1 MLKTRASG
9 WSRQARAGLIAAATG
24 GFLLFACQGP
34 DEYFRTGNIATGT
47 GGFASNTGGS
57 NASGG
62 STALAGTAGSAVVSG
77 TGGVAA
83 TGGVSGLAGGSSTGT
98 GGAAGRS
105 GGAGG
110 ATGGGGT
117 SSRGGIS
124 GTAGA
129 SGAAGGR
136 GAAGT
141 SGGGGAGGAGSCAN
155 CKLVIDAACQDGTN
169 PKQGKVVVDVVNNAS
184 TGLPLSQVTFR
195 YWFQLGETT
204 DPPLLTVDY
213 AMLASSTI
221 TSKFVAV
228 SPPRSGANEYFEVGF
243 TSKAPTL
250 ALFSDS
256 GQIQLRFNAMNF
268 SAMFLGDQTM
278 DYSFQVCPAG
288 ASPNVPP
295 YNPNP
300 HITGYI
306 NGVLV
311 YGTEPM

>member
-1 MLKTRASG
+1 MVSG
-9 WSRQARAGLIAAATG
+9 SGGVLATG
-24 GFLLFACQGP
+24 GV
-34 DEYFRTGNIATGT
+34 T
-47 GGFASNTGGS
+47 
-57 NASGG
+57 
-62 STALAGTAGSAVVSG
+62 GTAGSG
-77 TGGVAA
+77 TGS
-83 TGGVSGLAGGSSTGT
+83 GGGGGRVGGGGAPGT
-98 GGAAGRS
+98 GGASARGGSS
-105 GGAGG
+105 GGGV
-110 ATGGGGT
+110 
-117 SSRGGIS
+117 
-124 GTAGA
+124 

-136 GAAGT
+136 GTAGV
-141 SGGGGAGGAGSCAN
+141 SGGGGAGGGATCAN

-213 AMLASSTI
+213 SILMSTTI

-228 SPPRSGANEYFEVGF
+228 SPARAGANEYFEIGF

-268 SAMFLGDQTM
+268 AAMFLSDQTT
-278 DYSFQVCPAG
+278 DYSFQPCPTG
-288 ASPNVPP
+288 ATPNNPP
-295 YNPNP
+295 YNPSQ

-311 YGTEPM
+311 FGTEPM

>member
-24 GFLLFACQGP
+24 GFLVFACQGP

-47 GGFASNTGGS
+47 GGFASSTGGLT
-57 NASGG
+57 ASGG
-62 STALAGTAGSAVVSG
+62 STGLTGGAAGGPVIG
-77 TGGVAA
+77 TGGLAA
-83 TGGVSGLAGGSSTGT
+83 TGGVTGLAGASTTGSGGT
-98 GGAAGRS
+98 AGRAE
-105 GGAGG
+105 GGAGANG
-110 ATGGGGT
+110 SGGG
-117 SSRGGIS
+117 SSRAGAS
-124 GTAGA
+124 GTAGV

-136 GAAGT
+136 GIGGT
-141 SGGGGAGGAGSCAN
+141 SGGAGAGGGASCAN

-204 DPPLLTVDY
+204 DPPSLTVDY

-228 SPPRSGANEYFEVGF
+228 SPPRTGANEYFEVGF

-268 SAMFLGDQTM
+268 SGMFLGDQTM
-278 DYSFQVCPAG
+278 DYSFQSCPTG

>member
-1 MLKTRASG
+1 VLKTRASG
-9 WSRQARAGLIAAATG
+9 WLRPVRAGLIAAATG
-24 GFLLFACQGP
+24 GVLLFACQGP

-47 GGFASNTGGS
+47 GGLSST
-57 NASGG
+57 GG
-62 STALAGTAGSAVVSG
+62 STASGGTTGLGGSAGGGLVNG

-83 TGGVSGLAGGSSTGT
+83 TGGVTGLAGATTTGSGGVAGRAGG
-98 GGAAGRS
+98 GGANGS
-105 GGAGG
+105 
-110 ATGGGGT
+110 GGT
-117 SSRGGIS
+117 SSRGGAS
-124 GTAGA
+124 GAAGV

-136 GAAGT
+136 AAGGT
-141 SGGGGAGGAGSCAN
+141 SGGGGAGGGGATCAN

-195 YWFQLGETT
+195 YWFQLAETT
-204 DPPLLTVDY
+204 DPPSLTVDY

-228 SPPRSGANEYFEVGF
+228 SPPRAGANEYFEVGF

-250 ALFSDS
+250 ALFSDT

-278 DYSFQVCPAG
+278 DYSFQPCPAA

>member
-9 WSRQARAGLIAAATG
+9 WLRQVQVGLIAAATG
-24 GFLLFACQGP
+24 GSLLFACQGP
-34 DEYFRTGNIATGT
+34 DEYFRTGSITTGAGGSASGGAT
-47 GGFASNTGGS
+47 ATGGS
-57 NASGG
+57 TGPG
-62 STALAGTAGSAVVSG
+62 GTAGIGFVTGS
-77 TGGVAA
+77 GGVAA
-83 TGGVSGLAGGSSTGT
+83 TGGVPGTAGSTRGAGGDAGRAGGGAGALGTGGSSAR
-98 GGAAGRS
+98 GGASGGAGIS

-110 ATGGGGT
+110 RGTGG
-117 SSRGGIS
+117 S
-124 GTAGA
+124 
-129 SGAAGGR
+129 
-136 GAAGT
+136 
-141 SGGGGAGGAGSCAN
+141 SGGGGAGGGATCAN

-195 YWFQLGETT
+195 YWFQLAETT
-204 DPPLLTVDY
+204 DPPSLTVDY
-213 AMLASSTI
+213 AMLPSSTI

-228 SPPRSGANEYFEVGF
+228 SPARTGANEYFEVGF

-256 GQIQLRFNAMNF
+256 GQIQLRFNATNF
-268 SAMFLGDQTM
+268 SGMFLGDQTM
-278 DYSFQVCPAG
+278 DYSFQACPAG